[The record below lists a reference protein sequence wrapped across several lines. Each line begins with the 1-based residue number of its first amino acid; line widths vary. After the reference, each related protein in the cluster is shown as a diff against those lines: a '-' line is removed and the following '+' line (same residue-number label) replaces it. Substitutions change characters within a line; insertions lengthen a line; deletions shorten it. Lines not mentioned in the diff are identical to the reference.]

1 MIVLSGIQAIMPGQ
15 RMDDRVGHRSHSV
28 VSESSLH
35 RKEQEIFLLQ
45 ASHQSQRRK
54 AQTNETKGKEQKR
67 RKEKKK
73 AHRATT
79 KSARST
85 GEGGGAGYRRNE
97 EGRPWEAVDRARK
110 YLPVDPRH
118 DQFNAEEQVRL
129 GACELAESSADV

>member
-1 MIVLSGIQAIMPGQ
+1 
-15 RMDDRVGHRSHSV
+15 V

-85 GEGGGAGYRRNE
+85 GEGAGYRRNE